1 MHRRTLLKASA
12 AAIASALSAPAIA
25 QGNAKVLRCAPEAN
39 LASID
44 PIWTTATVAIN
55 HGYMVY
61 DTLFGV
67 DLSLTPRPQMAAGH
81 TVSDDGRT
89 WTITLRDGLFFHDG
103 EKVRSADCIASIDR
117 WSKRSSWG
125 QALGAVTQEMTVKD
139 DKTFTIQLKKPFA
152 LTTYA
157 LGVAGCFI
165 MPERVAKTDPFKQI
179 TETVGSG
186 PFKFVKEDWVA
197 GAKAAWVK
205 NDKYIPRDEPADFFA
220 GGKRVYV
227 DRVEHTVMP
236 DGATAA
242 AALQTGEVDWVHVPL
257 IDLVPML
264 KRSAGVTVA
273 VYDPLGWLGVIR
285 PNFLYPPFDNRKLL
299 RAILPAID
307 QREFLAAV
315 IGEQS
320 DLGKLPAG
328 FFTVG
333 SKMANM
339 AGLEALSGPRDVAKA
354 KRLVA
359 ESGYKGEPVL
369 LMSPTDQ
376 PALAQVCQVT
386 RDVFEKVGI
395 KVDYQAMDWS
405 TLGRTAR
412 LTRVAGQGRLECIL
426 HILVRIGR
434 CRSRRSLSD
443 PWQRQRR
450 MVRLADRSE
459 DGGAARL
466 LVRRAR
472 PADAAEDLRGHADL
486 RLRAGSLHSDRTVV
500 LSDRFPQ
507 HRHRYRPVA
516 EHPALE
522 PEEELTLWVSWR
534 SSGS

>member
-1 MHRRTLLKASA
+1 MHRRTLFKASA

-67 DLSLTPRPQMAAGH
+67 DLSLTPQPQMAAGH

-157 LGVAGCFI
+157 LGVASCFI

-179 TETVGSG
+179 TEAVGSG

-205 NDKYIPRDEPADFFA
+205 NDQYIPRDEPADFFA

-395 KVDYQAMDWS
+395 KVDYQATDWS
-405 TLGRTAR
+405 TLVARRASRELPDKGGWNAFCTSWSGLAVADPGGHFPIRGNGSGAWFGWPTDQKMEALRDSWFDAPDLPTQQKICEDMQTYAFEQVPFIPIGQWFYPTAFR
-412 LTRVAGQGRLECIL
+412 NTVTDIVRSPNIL
-426 HILVRIGR
+426 HWNLKK
-434 CRSRRSLSD
+434 S
-443 PWQRQRR
+443 
-450 MVRLADRSE
+450 
-459 DGGAARL
+459 
-466 LVRRAR
+466 
-472 PADAAEDLRGHADL
+472 
-486 RLRAGSLHSDRTVV
+486 
-500 LSDRFPQ
+500 
-507 HRHRYRPVA
+507 
-516 EHPALE
+516 
-522 PEEELTLWVSWR
+522 
-534 SSGS
+534 

>member
-12 AAIASALSAPAIA
+12 ATFASALAAPAIA
-25 QGNAKVLRCAPEAN
+25 QGSAKVLRCAPEAN

-61 DTLFGV
+61 DTLFGT
-67 DLSLTPRPQMAAGH
+67 DLSLTPRPQMCAGH
-81 TVSDDGRT
+81 TLSDDKRT
-89 WTITLRDGLFFHDG
+89 YTFTLREGLAFHDG
-103 EKVRSADCIASIDR
+103 EKVRAADCIASIDR
-117 WSKRSSWG
+117 WSKRAAWG
-125 QALGAVTQEMTVKD
+125 QALGAVTQEMAVKD
-139 DKTFTIQLKKPFA
+139 DNSFTLHLKKPFA
-152 LTTYA
+152 LTLYA

-179 TETVGSG
+179 TDPTGSG
-186 PFKFVKEDWVA
+186 PFKFVKEEWVA

-227 DRVEHTVMP
+227 DRVEHIVMP
-236 DGATAA
+236 DQATAA
-242 AALQTGEVDWVHVPL
+242 AALQTGEVDWVHVPQ

-264 KRSAGVTVA
+264 KKSNGVTVA
-273 VYDPLGWLGVIR
+273 VHDPLGWLGIIR

-320 DLGKLPAG
+320 DLGKYPAG

-333 SKMANM
+333 SQMANM
-339 AGLEALSGPRDVAKA
+339 AGMEALSGPRDIEKA

-376 PALAQVCQVT
+376 PALAQVAQVT
-386 RDVFEKVGI
+386 REVFEKVGI
-395 KVDYQAMDWS
+395 KVNYQAMDWS
-405 TLGRTAR
+405 TLVARRASREPPDKGGWNAFCTSWAGLSVADPGGHFPLRGNGTGAWFGWPTDTKMEELRDAWFDAPDLPAQKKLCEEMQTYAFEQVPFIPIGQWFYPTAFR
-412 LTRVAGQGRLECIL
+412 NSVTDIVRAPNIL
-426 HILVRIGR
+426 HWNLKK
-434 CRSRRSLSD
+434 
-443 PWQRQRR
+443 
-450 MVRLADRSE
+450 
-459 DGGAARL
+459 
-466 LVRRAR
+466 
-472 PADAAEDLRGHADL
+472 
-486 RLRAGSLHSDRTVV
+486 T
-500 LSDRFPQ
+500 
-507 HRHRYRPVA
+507 
-516 EHPALE
+516 
-522 PEEELTLWVSWR
+522 
-534 SSGS
+534 

>member
-1 MHRRTLLKASA
+1 
-12 AAIASALSAPAIA
+12 
-25 QGNAKVLRCAPEAN
+25 
-39 LASID
+39 
-44 PIWTTATVAIN
+44 
-55 HGYMVY
+55 MV
-61 DTLFGV
+61 T
-67 DLSLTPRPQMAAGH
+67 GH
-81 TVSDDGRT
+81 TVSDDNRT
-89 WTITLRDGLFFHDG
+89 WTFTLRDGLAFHDG

-117 WSKRSSWG
+117 WSKRASWG
-125 QALGAVTQEMTVKD
+125 QALGAYTDEMKAVD
-139 DKTFTIQLKKPFA
+139 DKTFTIHLKKPFTGI
-152 LTTYA
+152 LYA

-179 TETVGSG
+179 TDTTGSG

-264 KRSAGVTVA
+264 KKSAGVTVT

-328 FFTVG
+328 YFTVG
-333 SKMANM
+333 SKMASM
-339 AGLEALSGPRDVAKA
+339 AGLEVLSGPRDVAKA
-354 KRLVA
+354 KQLVA
-359 ESGYKGEPVL
+359 ESGYQGEPVL

-376 PALAQVCQVT
+376 PALAQVAQVT

-405 TLGRTAR
+405 TLVARRASRESPDKGGWNAFCTSWAGLAVADPGGHFPIRGNGSGAWFGWPTDQKMEALRDSWFDAPDVPTQKKICEDMQTYAFEQVPFIPIGQWFYPTAFR
-412 LTRVAGQGRLECIL
+412 NTVTDIVRSPNIL
-426 HILVRIGR
+426 HWNLKK
-434 CRSRRSLSD
+434 S
-443 PWQRQRR
+443 
-450 MVRLADRSE
+450 
-459 DGGAARL
+459 
-466 LVRRAR
+466 
-472 PADAAEDLRGHADL
+472 
-486 RLRAGSLHSDRTVV
+486 
-500 LSDRFPQ
+500 
-507 HRHRYRPVA
+507 
-516 EHPALE
+516 
-522 PEEELTLWVSWR
+522 
-534 SSGS
+534 

>member
-1 MHRRTLLKASA
+1 
-12 AAIASALSAPAIA
+12 
-25 QGNAKVLRCAPEAN
+25 
-39 LASID
+39 
-44 PIWTTATVAIN
+44 
-55 HGYMVY
+55 
-61 DTLFGV
+61 
-67 DLSLTPRPQMAAGH
+67 
-81 TVSDDGRT
+81 
-89 WTITLRDGLFFHDG
+89 
-103 EKVRSADCIASIDR
+103 
-117 WSKRSSWG
+117 
-125 QALGAVTQEMTVKD
+125 MTVKD

-157 LGVAGCFI
+157 LGVASCFI

-179 TETVGSG
+179 TEAVGSG

-359 ESGYKGEPVL
+359 DSGYKGEPVL

-405 TLGRTAR
+405 TLVARRASRELPDKGGWNAFCTSWSGLAVADPGGHFPIRGNGSGAWFGWPTDQKMEALRDSWFDAPDLPTQQKICEDMQTYAFEQVPFIPIGQWFYPTAFR
-412 LTRVAGQGRLECIL
+412 NTVTDIVRSPNIL
-426 HILVRIGR
+426 HWNLKK
-434 CRSRRSLSD
+434 S
-443 PWQRQRR
+443 
-450 MVRLADRSE
+450 
-459 DGGAARL
+459 
-466 LVRRAR
+466 
-472 PADAAEDLRGHADL
+472 
-486 RLRAGSLHSDRTVV
+486 
-500 LSDRFPQ
+500 
-507 HRHRYRPVA
+507 
-516 EHPALE
+516 
-522 PEEELTLWVSWR
+522 
-534 SSGS
+534 

>member
-1 MHRRTLLKASA
+1 LFKASA

-25 QGNAKVLRCAPEAN
+25 QGNAKVLRCVPEAN

-125 QALGAVTQEMTVKD
+125 QALDAVNQEMAVKD
-139 DKTFTIQLKKPFA
+139 DKSFTIQLKKPFP
-152 LTTYA
+152 LMTYA
-157 LGVAGCFI
+157 LGVASCFV

-179 TETVGSG
+179 TEAVGSG

-264 KRSAGVTVA
+264 KKSAGLTVA

-328 FFTVG
+328 YFTVG

-376 PALAQVCQVT
+376 PALAQVAQVT
-386 RDVFEKVGI
+386 RDIFEKVGI

-405 TLGRTAR
+405 TLVARRASREAPDKGGWNAFCTSWSGLAVADPGGHFPIRGNGSGAWFGWPTDQKMEALRDSWFDAPDLPTQQKICEEMQTYAFEQVPFIPIGQWFYPTAFR
-412 LTRVAGQGRLECIL
+412 NTVTDIVRSPSIL
-426 HILVRIGR
+426 HWNLKK
-434 CRSRRSLSD
+434 S
-443 PWQRQRR
+443 
-450 MVRLADRSE
+450 
-459 DGGAARL
+459 
-466 LVRRAR
+466 
-472 PADAAEDLRGHADL
+472 
-486 RLRAGSLHSDRTVV
+486 
-500 LSDRFPQ
+500 
-507 HRHRYRPVA
+507 
-516 EHPALE
+516 
-522 PEEELTLWVSWR
+522 
-534 SSGS
+534 